1 MSATFAELANTK
13 VGEVERPKPL
23 PDGHYQAVF
32 CGKAKE
38 HKAKTGNI
46 ALRFPFKLTAAE
58 DDVDTDALEA
68 AGGIPDKEYTI
79 DFWMSPDAR
88 WRFTEF
94 AKGMGV
100 NEELN
105 LIEAAE
111 ELAGSGQPF
120 IIQAKQEAS
129 ESNAEAIFTRF
140 DNPVAA

>member
-23 PDGHYQAVF
+23 PEGHYQAVF
-32 CGKAKE
+32 SGKAKE
-38 HKAKTGNI
+38 HKAKSGNI
-46 ALRFPFKLTAAE
+46 ALRFPIKLTAAE
-58 DDVDTDALEA
+58 DDVDTKALEA
-68 AGGIPDKEYTI
+68 AGGIPDKEYAI

-88 WRFTEF
+88 YRFTEF

-111 ELAGSGQPF
+111 ELAGGGQPF
-120 IIQAKQEAS
+120 IIQCTIGTS
-129 ESNAEAIFTRF
+129 EKNPDALFNNF

>member
-23 PDGHYQAVF
+23 PEGHYQAVF
-32 CGKAKE
+32 SGKAKE
-38 HKAKTGNI
+38 HKAKSGNI

-58 DDVDTDALEA
+58 DDVDTEALEF
-68 AGGIPDKEYTI
+68 AGGIPDKEYAV

-88 WRFTEF
+88 YRFTEF
-94 AKGMGV
+94 AKSMGV
-100 NEELN
+100 SEELN

-120 IIQAKQEAS
+120 IIQATQGTS
-129 ESNAEAIFTRF
+129 EKNPDAIFVNF

>member
-13 VGEVERPKPL
+13 VGDVTRPPAL
-23 PDGHYQAVF
+23 PEGHYQAVF

-38 HKAKTGNI
+38 HKAKTQNI

-58 DDVDTDALEA
+58 DDVDSEALEA

-94 AKGMGV
+94 AKSMGV
-100 NEELN
+100 NEDLN

-111 ELAGSGQPF
+111 ELAGGGQPF
-120 IIQAKQEAS
+120 IIACTQQTGEKDP
-129 ESNAEAIFTRF
+129 EAIFNRF

>member
-13 VGEVERPKPL
+13 VGDVTRPPAL
-23 PDGHYQAVF
+23 PEGHYQAVF
-32 CGKAKE
+32 TGKAKE
-38 HKAKTGNI
+38 HKAKSGNI
-46 ALRFPFKLTAAE
+46 ALRFPFKLTSAE
-58 DDVDTDALEA
+58 DDVDTDALSE
-68 AGGIPDKEYTI
+68 AGGIPDKEYHV

-100 NEELN
+100 NEDLN

-111 ELAGSGQPF
+111 ELAGSGTPF
-120 IIQAKQEAS
+120 IISCTQGTS
-129 ESNAEAIFTRF
+129 ERNPDSIFNNF